1 MAWDKLPWRFFSL
14 SLSQFSLFSF
24 CFQFFFRSIL
34 FRAVTLV
41 AASASFANVRGLK
54 FAMLLVSSVASSF
67 FNYFF
72 FSSVGAVFNEIFV
85 LPRSAA
91 APLKNKNKLPHSQC
105 ATRQILAQRCFSVF
119 ELRSRSLS
127 RFMGHTQQVAGATT
141 VSNLQ
146 LQLQLQPFSY
156 FMYFAC
162 LKMFQF
168 LHFSLCGARFR
179 WKGATAAAHFCHF
192 NFMKVSGQGK
202 PNNCRAACKKTCLII
217 FYSNWIFVNVCVCMC
232 V

>member
-1 MAWDKLPWRFFSL
+1 MAFFLALAL
-14 SLSQFSLFSF
+14 SIFSIFFLLSV
-24 CFQFFFRSIL
+24 FRRLL

-54 FAMLLVSSVASSF
+54 FAMLLVSSVAPSF

-168 LHFSLCGARFR
+168 LHFSLCGARI
-179 WKGATAAAHFCHF
+179 G
-192 NFMKVSGQGK
+192 
-202 PNNCRAACKKTCLII
+202 
-217 FYSNWIFVNVCVCMC
+217 
-232 V
+232 